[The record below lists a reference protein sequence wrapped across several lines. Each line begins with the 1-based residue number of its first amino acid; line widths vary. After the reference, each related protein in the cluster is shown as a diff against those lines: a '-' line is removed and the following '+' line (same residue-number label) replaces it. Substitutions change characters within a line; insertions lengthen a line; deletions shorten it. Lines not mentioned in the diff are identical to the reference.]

1 MFYSNTRISRVGVK
15 GSTSTDLG
23 DIHKHT
29 EETDDRLHVLSEIRT
44 NFNFR
49 FTQELLLI
57 H

>member
-1 MFYSNTRISRVGVK
+1 MGVK

-23 DIHKHT
+23 DIYKHT
-29 EETDDRLHVLSEIRT
+29 EETDDRLLSEIRT

-49 FTQELLLI
+49 FTQEVLLI